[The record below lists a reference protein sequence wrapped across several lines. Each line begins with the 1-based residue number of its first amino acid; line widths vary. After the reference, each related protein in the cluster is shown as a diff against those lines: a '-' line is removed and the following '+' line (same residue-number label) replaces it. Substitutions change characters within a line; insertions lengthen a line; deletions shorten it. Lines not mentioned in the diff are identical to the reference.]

1 MSARDPWLLGLQPL
15 WLAGLVPAVLRLEA
29 ARRQPEAAQARL
41 LRQRVRALA
50 GSDYGRRY
58 LGGVDSVAS
67 FQRKVPVVDHDA
79 LMPFIERIAAG
90 EARVLST
97 EPVTLFERSG
107 GSTRTTTKLIPYT
120 AGLLSDFAA
129 ATNPWL
135 FDLFRRH
142 PTMLGRP
149 AYWSLSPVAQGVR
162 RTAGG
167 IPIGMA
173 DDTAY
178 FGPLRRFVIARSLA
192 VPGRVAQLTE
202 LAAWR
207 TETLVHLVR
216 ARHLGFISVWSP
228 TFLLV
233 LMQHL
238 ARDPDAVLARLTSER
253 AREVAAALREPGAG
267 RAIWPGLAV
276 ISTWADGPSAAFIA
290 ALAAWFPG
298 VAIEPKGLLAT
309 EGVVSIPFG
318 APDPQS
324 GAGTPGALIAL
335 TSHFLEWIDLAR
347 PDARPRLSHEL
358 EVGGEYSPLLTTGGG
373 LVRYHL
379 KDVVRCEAPLRV
391 RFLGKLDQVADLAG
405 EKVHARQVERALE
418 GAKRRLGIDWEFV
431 LLAPVDGA
439 EAVREG
445 GEKLPPA
452 YVLFIDTRAS
462 DVEVSALAR
471 AVEEHLF
478 EGHAYRYCREL
489 GQLGPMRVQRVHE
502 GRARWLEALVAR
514 GQRLGEV
521 KSTVLDGR
529 MIWGPVF
536 GQGKATET
544 AEE

>member
-1 MSARDPWLLGLQPL
+1 MSAARDPLLLGLQPL
-15 WLAGLVPAVLRLEA
+15 WLAGLVPSVLRLEA
-29 ARRQPEAAQARL
+29 ARRDPEAAQARL
-41 LRQRVRALA
+41 LRRRVRALA
-50 GSDYGRRY
+50 GSDYGRRH
-58 LGGVDSVAS
+58 LGGVDSVAT
-67 FQRKVPVVDHDA
+67 FQRRVPVVDHDA
-79 LMPFIERIAAG
+79 LLPYIERIAAG
-90 EARVLST
+90 EARVLSP

-107 GSTRTTTKLIPYT
+107 GSTRSTTKLIPYT

-129 ATNPWL
+129 ATHPWL

-142 PTMLGRP
+142 PAMLGRP
-149 AYWSLSPVAQGVR
+149 AYWSLSPVAQGTR

-192 VPGRVAQLTE
+192 VPGQVAQLTE

-238 ARDPDAVLARLTSER
+238 ARDPDAVLARLPVER
-253 AREVAAALREPGAG
+253 AREVAAALRGPGAG

-276 ISTWADGPSAAFIA
+276 ISTWADGPSAAFIK
-290 ALAAWFPG
+290 ALADWFPG
-298 VAIEPKGLLAT
+298 VEIEPKGLLAT
-309 EGVVSIPFG
+309 EGVVSIPI
-318 APDPQS
+318 
-324 GAGTPGALIAL
+324 GAGEDRGALIAL
-335 TSHFLEWIDLAR
+335 TSHFLEWIDLSR
-347 PDARPRLSHEL
+347 PDARPRLCHEL

-391 RFLGKLDQVADLAG
+391 RFVGKLDQVADLAG
-405 EKVHARQVERALE
+405 EKVHARQVELALDE
-418 GAKRRLGIDWEFV
+418 AKRRLGVDWNFV
-431 LLAPVDGA
+431 LLAPVEGA
-439 EAVREG
+439 AAGRG

-452 YVLFIDTRAS
+452 YVLFVDTPAG
-462 DVEVSALAR
+462 DGAVVALAR
-471 AVEEHLF
+471 AVEAHLL
-478 EGHAYRYCREL
+478 EGHAYRYCRAL
-489 GQLGPMRVQRVHE
+489 GQLGPLRVQRVHD

-514 GQRLGEV
+514 GQRLGDV

-529 MIWGPVF
+529 LLWGPVF
-536 GQGKATET
+536 GEGEAIAPEQEDR
-544 AEE
+544 